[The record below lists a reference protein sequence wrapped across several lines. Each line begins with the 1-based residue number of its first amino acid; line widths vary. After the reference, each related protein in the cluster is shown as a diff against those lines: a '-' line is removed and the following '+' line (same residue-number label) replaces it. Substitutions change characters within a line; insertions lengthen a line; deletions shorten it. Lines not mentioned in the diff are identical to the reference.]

1 MEMNVVASGGL
12 SPLAQRQGSPAAQ
25 APQRAMSSPSAS
37 SDSRMVRDLG
47 AVLDEL
53 GLSPQGEDGGG
64 SSASIRDSMEAFINT
79 MMGALQQQQEQQL
92 ALQQQQRQEQE
103 QRKLALEASSEN
115 PLKRDLERL
124 LEQLDQ
130 PGEQGKARAPGSE
143 NGQVTENGQVAE
155 NEQVAENKDL
165 NPLQSQLTKLLESS
179 GAAESGVTLKEV
191 LSGLAS
197 KLPNEPAERKG
208 YRVDTQV

>member
-1 MEMNVVASGGL
+1 MEINVVASGGL
-12 SPLAQRQGSPAAQ
+12 SPLAQRQGSPAVQ
-25 APQRAMSSPSAS
+25 ALERAATSPSTG

-53 GLSPQGEDGGG
+53 GLSPQGESRGGG
-64 SSASIRDSMEAFINT
+64 TVSIRDSLEAFINT
-79 MMGALQQQQEQQL
+79 MMGSLQQQQEQQL

-103 QRKLALEASSEN
+103 QRKLAIADSSEN

-124 LEQLDQ
+124 LETLDQ
-130 PGEQGKARAPGSE
+130 QGGQGKESEPG
-143 NGQVTENGQVAE
+143 AE
-155 NEQVAENKDL
+155 IEAV

>member
-1 MEMNVVASGGL
+1 MEINVVASGGL
-12 SPLAQRQGSPAAQ
+12 TPLAQRQGSPAAQ
-25 APQRAMSSPSAS
+25 AQERAVTSPSTG

-53 GLSPQGEDGGG
+53 GLSPQGEDSSG
-64 SSASIRDSMEAFINT
+64 SRISIRDSLEAFINT

-103 QRKLALEASSEN
+103 QRKLAIADSSEN

-124 LEQLDQ
+124 LETLDQ
-130 PGEQGKARAPGSE
+130 QGGQGKESEPG
-143 NGQVTENGQVAE
+143 AE
-155 NEQVAENKDL
+155 IEAV

-197 KLPNEPAERKG
+197 KLPSESAERKG

>member
-12 SPLAQRQGSPAAQ
+12 SPLAQRQGTLAVQ
-25 APQRAMSSPSAS
+25 APERATPSSSTG

-53 GLSPQGEDGGG
+53 GLSPKGADGGG
-64 SSASIRDSMEAFINT
+64 SSASIRDSLEAFINT
-79 MMGALQQQQEQQL
+79 MMGSLQQQQEQQL

-103 QRKLALEASSEN
+103 QRKLAIADSSEN

-124 LEQLDQ
+124 LETLDQ
-130 PGEQGKARAPGSE
+130 QGGQGKESEQG
-143 NGQVTENGQVAE
+143 AE
-155 NEQVAENKDL
+155 REAV
-165 NPLQSQLTKLLESS
+165 NPLQNQLTKLLESS
-179 GAAESGVTLKEV
+179 GAVESGVTLKEV

-197 KLPNEPAERKG
+197 KLPSEPAERKG

>member
-1 MEMNVVASGGL
+1 MEINVVASGGL
-12 SPLAQRQGSPAAQ
+12 SLLAQRQGSSAVQAQERAAT
-25 APQRAMSSPSAS
+25 SPSTG
-37 SDSRMVRDLG
+37 SDRLVRDLG

-53 GLSPQGEDGGG
+53 GLSSQGESSGGG
-64 SSASIRDSMEAFINT
+64 TVSIRDSLEAFINT
-79 MMGALQQQQEQQL
+79 MMGSLQQQQEQQL

-103 QRKLALEASSEN
+103 QRKLAIADSSEN
-115 PLKRDLERL
+115 PLKQDLERL
-124 LEQLDQ
+124 LETLDQ
-130 PGEQGKARAPGSE
+130 QGGQGKESEQG
-143 NGQVTENGQVAE
+143 AE
-155 NEQVAENKDL
+155 REAV

-179 GAAESGVTLKEV
+179 GAAERGGTLKEV

>member
-1 MEMNVVASGGL
+1 MEINVVASGGL

-25 APQRAMSSPSAS
+25 AQERAVTSPSTG

-53 GLSPQGEDGGG
+53 GLSPQGESSGGG
-64 SSASIRDSMEAFINT
+64 TISIRDSLEAFINT
-79 MMGALQQQQEQQL
+79 MMGSLQQQQEQQL

-103 QRKLALEASSEN
+103 QRKLAIADSSEN

-124 LEQLDQ
+124 LETLEQQ
-130 PGEQGKARAPGSE
+130 GGQGKESEQGAESE
-143 NGQVTENGQVAE
+143 AV
-155 NEQVAENKDL
+155 
-165 NPLQSQLTKLLESS
+165 NPLQSQLTKLLENS

-197 KLPNEPAERKG
+197 KLPSEPAERKG
-208 YRVDTQV
+208 YRIDTQV

>member
-1 MEMNVVASGGL
+1 MEMNIVASGGL
-12 SPLAQRQGSPAAQ
+12 SPLAQRQGAPAAQ
-25 APQRAMSSPSAS
+25 VPERATPSPSAS
-37 SDSRMVRDLG
+37 SDSRMARDLG

-53 GLSPQGEDGGG
+53 GLSPKGEDGGG

-103 QRKLALEASSEN
+103 QRKLALEASSED

-124 LEQLDQ
+124 LETLDQ
-130 PGEQGKARAPGSE
+130 PGEQGKARAQGSE
-143 NGQVTENGQVAE
+143 NGQVTENKE
-155 NEQVAENKDL
+155 L

>member
-12 SPLAQRQGSPAAQ
+12 SPLAQRQGSLAAQ
-25 APQRAMSSPSAS
+25 APERATPSSSTG

-53 GLSPQGEDGGG
+53 GLSPKGADGGG
-64 SSASIRDSMEAFINT
+64 SSASIRDSLEAFINT
-79 MMGALQQQQEQQL
+79 MMGSLQQQQEQQL

-103 QRKLALEASSEN
+103 QRKLAIDDSSEN

-124 LEQLDQ
+124 LETLDQ
-130 PGEQGKARAPGSE
+130 QGKLGKESEQG
-143 NGQVTENGQVAE
+143 AE
-155 NEQVAENKDL
+155 REAV

-179 GAAESGVTLKEV
+179 GAAERGVTLKEV

-208 YRVDTQV
+208 YRVDTLV

>member
-1 MEMNVVASGGL
+1 MEINVVASGGL
-12 SPLAQRQGSPAAQ
+12 SPLAQRQGSPAVQAQ
-25 APQRAMSSPSAS
+25 ERAATSPSTG

-53 GLSPQGEDGGG
+53 GLSPKGEDSSG
-64 SSASIRDSMEAFINT
+64 SRISIRDSLEAFINT
-79 MMGALQQQQEQQL
+79 MMGSLQQQQEQQL

-103 QRKLALEASSEN
+103 QRKLAIADSSEN

-124 LEQLDQ
+124 LETLDQ
-130 PGEQGKARAPGSE
+130 QGRQEKESEQG
-143 NGQVTENGQVAE
+143 AE
-155 NEQVAENKDL
+155 REAVK
-165 NPLQSQLTKLLESS
+165 PLQSQLTKLLESS

>member
-1 MEMNVVASGGL
+1 MEINVVASGGL
-12 SPLAQRQGSPAAQ
+12 TPLAQRQGTLAAQ
-25 APQRAMSSPSAS
+25 APERATPSSSTG

-53 GLSPQGEDGGG
+53 GLSPKGADGGG
-64 SSASIRDSMEAFINT
+64 NSASIRDSLEAFINT
-79 MMGALQQQQEQQL
+79 MMGSLQQQQEQQL

-103 QRKLALEASSEN
+103 QRKLAIADSSEN
-115 PLKRDLERL
+115 LLKQDLERL
-124 LEQLDQ
+124 LETLDQ
-130 PGEQGKARAPGSE
+130 QGGQGKESEQG
-143 NGQVTENGQVAE
+143 AE
-155 NEQVAENKDL
+155 REAV

-179 GAAESGVTLKEV
+179 GAVESGVTLKEV

-197 KLPNEPAERKG
+197 KLPSEPAERKG

>member
-1 MEMNVVASGGL
+1 MDINVVASGGL
-12 SPLAQRQGSPAAQ
+12 SPLSQRQGSPAVQAQ
-25 APQRAMSSPSAS
+25 ERAVTSPSTGG
-37 SDSRMVRDLG
+37 DSRMVRDLG

-53 GLSPQGEDGGG
+53 GLSQKGEDSSG
-64 SSASIRDSMEAFINT
+64 SSISIRDSLEAFINT
-79 MMGALQQQQEQQL
+79 MMGSLQQQQEQQL

-103 QRKLALEASSEN
+103 QRKLAIADSSEN

-124 LEQLDQ
+124 LETLDQ
-130 PGEQGKARAPGSE
+130 QGGQGKESEPG
-143 NGQVTENGQVAE
+143 AE
-155 NEQVAENKDL
+155 IEAV

>member
-1 MEMNVVASGGL
+1 MEINVVASGGL

-25 APQRAMSSPSAS
+25 AQERAVTSPSTGG
-37 SDSRMVRDLG
+37 DSRMVRDLG

-53 GLSPQGEDGGG
+53 GLSPQGESSGGG
-64 SSASIRDSMEAFINT
+64 TVSIRDSLEAFINT
-79 MMGALQQQQEQQL
+79 MMGSLQQQQEQQL

-103 QRKLALEASSEN
+103 QRKLAIADSSEN

-124 LEQLDQ
+124 LETLDQ
-130 PGEQGKARAPGSE
+130 QGGQEKESEQG
-143 NGQVTENGQVAE
+143 AE
-155 NEQVAENKDL
+155 REAA

-197 KLPNEPAERKG
+197 KLPSDPDERKG

>member
-12 SPLAQRQGSPAAQ
+12 GPLVQRQGSLAAQ
-25 APQRAMSSPSAS
+25 APERATPSSSTG

-53 GLSPQGEDGGG
+53 GLSPKGADGGG
-64 SSASIRDSMEAFINT
+64 SSVSIRDSLEAFINT
-79 MMGALQQQQEQQL
+79 MMGSLQQQQEQQL
-92 ALQQQQRQEQE
+92 ALQQQQRQDQE
-103 QRKLALEASSEN
+103 QRKIAIDDSSEN
-115 PLKRDLERL
+115 PLKRDLDRL
-124 LEQLDQ
+124 LETLDQ
-130 PGEQGKARAPGSE
+130 QGGQGKESEQGAESE
-143 NGQVTENGQVAE
+143 AV
-155 NEQVAENKDL
+155 
-165 NPLQSQLTKLLESS
+165 NPLQSQLTKLLESG
-179 GAAESGVTLKEV
+179 GAAERGVTLKEV

>member
-1 MEMNVVASGGL
+1 MEINVVASGGL
-12 SPLAQRQGSPAAQ
+12 SPLAQRQGTLAAQ
-25 APQRAMSSPSAS
+25 APERATPSSSTG

-53 GLSPQGEDGGG
+53 GLSPQGESSGGG
-64 SSASIRDSMEAFINT
+64 TVSIRDSLEAFINT
-79 MMGALQQQQEQQL
+79 MMGSLQQQQEQQL

-103 QRKLALEASSEN
+103 QRKLAIADSSEN

-124 LEQLDQ
+124 LETLDQ
-130 PGEQGKARAPGSE
+130 QGGQGKESEQGVESE
-143 NGQVTENGQVAE
+143 AV
-155 NEQVAENKDL
+155 
-165 NPLQSQLTKLLESS
+165 NPLQNQLTKLLESS

>member
-1 MEMNVVASGGL
+1 MEINVVASGGL
-12 SPLAQRQGSPAAQ
+12 SPLAQRQGSPAVQAQ
-25 APQRAMSSPSAS
+25 ERAATSPSTG

-53 GLSPQGEDGGG
+53 GLSSKGEDRSG
-64 SSASIRDSMEAFINT
+64 SSISIRDSLEAFINT
-79 MMGALQQQQEQQL
+79 MMGSLQQQQEQQL

-103 QRKLALEASSEN
+103 QRKLAIADSSEN

-124 LEQLDQ
+124 LETLDQ
-130 PGEQGKARAPGSE
+130 QGGQGKESEQGAESE
-143 NGQVTENGQVAE
+143 AV
-155 NEQVAENKDL
+155 
-165 NPLQSQLTKLLESS
+165 NPLQSQLTKLLENS

>member
-1 MEMNVVASGGL
+1 MEINVVASGGL
-12 SPLAQRQGSPAAQ
+12 SPLAQRQGSLAAQ
-25 APQRAMSSPSAS
+25 APERATPSPSTG

-53 GLSPQGEDGGG
+53 GLSPQGESSGG
-64 SSASIRDSMEAFINT
+64 SRISIRDSLEGFINT

-103 QRKLALEASSEN
+103 QRKLAIDDSSEN
-115 PLKRDLERL
+115 PLKRDLDHL
-124 LEQLDQ
+124 LETLDQ
-130 PGEQGKARAPGSE
+130 QGKQGKGSE
-143 NGQVTENGQVAE
+143 QEVETDAV
-155 NEQVAENKDL
+155 

-179 GAAESGVTLKEV
+179 GAAERGVTLKEV

-197 KLPNEPAERKG
+197 KLPSEPAERKG

>member
-1 MEMNVVASGGL
+1 MEINVVASGGL
-12 SPLAQRQGSPAAQ
+12 TPLAQRQGSHAVQ
-25 APQRAMSSPSAS
+25 APERAASSPSTGG
-37 SDSRMVRDLG
+37 DSRMVRDLG

-53 GLSPQGEDGGG
+53 GLSPQGESSGGG
-64 SSASIRDSMEAFINT
+64 TVSIRDSLEAFINT
-79 MMGALQQQQEQQL
+79 MMGSLQQQQEQQL

-103 QRKLALEASSEN
+103 QRKLAIDDSSEN

-124 LEQLDQ
+124 LETLDQ
-130 PGEQGKARAPGSE
+130 QGKQEKESEQG
-143 NGQVTENGQVAE
+143 AE
-155 NEQVAENKDL
+155 REAV

-179 GAAESGVTLKEV
+179 GAAERGVTLKEV

-197 KLPNEPAERKG
+197 KLPSEPAERKG

>member
-1 MEMNVVASGGL
+1 MEMKVVASGGL
-12 SPLAQRQGSPAAQ
+12 SPLAQRQGSLAAQ
-25 APQRAMSSPSAS
+25 APERATPSSSTG

-53 GLSPQGEDGGG
+53 GLSPKGADGGG
-64 SSASIRDSMEAFINT
+64 SSASIRDSLEAFINT
-79 MMGALQQQQEQQL
+79 MMGSLQQQQEQQL

-103 QRKLALEASSEN
+103 QRKLAIDDSSEN

-124 LEQLDQ
+124 LETLDQ
-130 PGEQGKARAPGSE
+130 QGGQEKASEQG
-143 NGQVTENGQVAE
+143 AE
-155 NEQVAENKDL
+155 IEAV

-179 GAAESGVTLKEV
+179 GAAERGVTLKEV

>member
-1 MEMNVVASGGL
+1 MEINVVASGGL
-12 SPLAQRQGSPAAQ
+12 TPLAQRQGSPAAQ
-25 APQRAMSSPSAS
+25 APERAASSPSTG

-53 GLSPQGEDGGG
+53 GLSPKGEDSSG
-64 SSASIRDSMEAFINT
+64 SRVSIRDSLEAFINT
-79 MMGALQQQQEQQL
+79 MMGSLQQQQEQQL

-103 QRKLALEASSEN
+103 QRKLAIDDSSEN

-124 LEQLDQ
+124 LETLDQ
-130 PGEQGKARAPGSE
+130 QGGQGKESEQG
-143 NGQVTENGQVAE
+143 AE
-155 NEQVAENKDL
+155 REAA
-165 NPLQSQLTKLLESS
+165 LQSQLTTLLESS

-191 LSGLAS
+191 LSGLVG
-197 KLPNEPAERKG
+197 KLPSEPAERKG

>member
-12 SPLAQRQGSPAAQ
+12 SPLAQRQGSPAVQ
-25 APQRAMSSPSAS
+25 APERAASSPSTG

-53 GLSPQGEDGGG
+53 GLSPKGEDSSG
-64 SSASIRDSMEAFINT
+64 SSISIRDSLEAFINT
-79 MMGALQQQQEQQL
+79 MMGSLQQQQEQQL

-103 QRKLALEASSEN
+103 QRKLAIVDSSEN

-124 LEQLDQ
+124 LETLDQ
-130 PGEQGKARAPGSE
+130 QGGQEKESEQG
-143 NGQVTENGQVAE
+143 AE
-155 NEQVAENKDL
+155 REAV

-197 KLPNEPAERKG
+197 KLPSEPAERKG

>member
-1 MEMNVVASGGL
+1 
-12 SPLAQRQGSPAAQ
+12 
-25 APQRAMSSPSAS
+25 
-37 SDSRMVRDLG
+37 MVRDLG

-53 GLSPQGEDGGG
+53 GLSPKGEDSGG

-124 LEQLDQ
+124 LEKLDQ
-130 PGEQGKARAPGSE
+130 PGEQGRARAQGSE
-143 NGQVTENGQVAE
+143 SGQVTE
-155 NEQVAENKDL
+155 NEQVAESKEV

>member
-12 SPLAQRQGSPAAQ
+12 SPLAQRQGSLAAQ
-25 APQRAMSSPSAS
+25 APERATPSSSTG

-53 GLSPQGEDGGG
+53 GLSPQGESSGG
-64 SSASIRDSMEAFINT
+64 SSISIRDSLEGFINT

-103 QRKLALEASSEN
+103 QRKLAIDDSSEN
-115 PLKRDLERL
+115 PLKRDLDRL
-124 LEQLDQ
+124 LETLDQ
-130 PGEQGKARAPGSE
+130 QGGQGKESEQG
-143 NGQVTENGQVAE
+143 AE
-155 NEQVAENKDL
+155 IEAV

-179 GAAESGVTLKEV
+179 GAAERGVTLKEV

-197 KLPNEPAERKG
+197 KLPSEPAERKG

>member
-1 MEMNVVASGGL
+1 MEINVVASGGL
-12 SPLAQRQGSPAAQ
+12 SPLAQRQGSLAAQ
-25 APQRAMSSPSAS
+25 APERATPSSSTG

-53 GLSPQGEDGGG
+53 GLSPKGADGGG
-64 SSASIRDSMEAFINT
+64 SSASIRDSLEAFINT
-79 MMGALQQQQEQQL
+79 MMGSLQQQQEQQL

-103 QRKLALEASSEN
+103 QRKLAIDDSSEN

-124 LEQLDQ
+124 LETLDQ
-130 PGEQGKARAPGSE
+130 QGGQEKASEQG
-143 NGQVTENGQVAE
+143 AE
-155 NEQVAENKDL
+155 IEAV

-179 GAAESGVTLKEV
+179 GAAERGVTLKEV

>member
-1 MEMNVVASGGL
+1 MEMNVVASGGP
-12 SPLAQRQGSPAAQ
+12 SPLVQRQGSSIAQ
-25 APQRAMSSPSAS
+25 PLARTTLSSSTG

-47 AVLDEL
+47 SVLDNL
-53 GLSPQGEDGGG
+53 GLSSKGEGGGG
-64 SSASIRDSMEAFINT
+64 SHMSIKDSLEAFINT

-103 QRKLALEASSEN
+103 QRKISLADNSES
-115 PLKRDLERL
+115 PLKRDLARL
-124 LEQLDQ
+124 LETLDQ
-130 PGEQGKARAPGSE
+130 PGGKDKESSQG
-143 NGQVTENGQVAE
+143 GQNDAI
-155 NEQVAENKDL
+155 D
-165 NPLQSQLTKLLESS
+165 PLQSQLTKLLESS

-197 KLPNEPAERKG
+197 KLPSEPAERKG

>member
-12 SPLAQRQGSPAAQ
+12 SPLAQRQGSLAAQ
-25 APQRAMSSPSAS
+25 APERATPSSSTG

-53 GLSPQGEDGGG
+53 GLSPKGADGGG
-64 SSASIRDSMEAFINT
+64 SSASIRDSLEAFINT
-79 MMGALQQQQEQQL
+79 MMGSLQQQQEQQL

-103 QRKLALEASSEN
+103 QRKLAIDDSSEN
-115 PLKRDLERL
+115 PLRRDLDRL
-124 LEQLDQ
+124 LETLDQ
-130 PGEQGKARAPGSE
+130 QGGQGKASE
-143 NGQVTENGQVAE
+143 QGAE
-155 NEQVAENKDL
+155 IEAV

-197 KLPNEPAERKG
+197 KLPSEPAERKG

>member
-1 MEMNVVASGGL
+1 M
-12 SPLAQRQGSPAAQ
+12 
-25 APQRAMSSPSAS
+25 
-37 SDSRMVRDLG
+37 RDLG

-53 GLSPQGEDGGG
+53 GLSPQGESSGGG
-64 SSASIRDSMEAFINT
+64 TVSIRDSLEAFINT
-79 MMGALQQQQEQQL
+79 MMGSLQQQQEQQL

-103 QRKLALEASSEN
+103 QLKLAIADRSEN

-124 LEQLDQ
+124 LE
-130 PGEQGKARAPGSE
+130 
-143 NGQVTENGQVAE
+143 
-155 NEQVAENKDL
+155 
-165 NPLQSQLTKLLESS
+165 SS
-179 GAAESGVTLKEV
+179 GAAERGVTLKEV

>member
-1 MEMNVVASGGL
+1 MEINVVASGGL
-12 SPLAQRQGSPAAQ
+12 TPLAQRQGSPAVQAQ
-25 APQRAMSSPSAS
+25 ERAATSPSTG

-53 GLSPQGEDGGG
+53 GLSPQGESSGGG
-64 SSASIRDSMEAFINT
+64 TVSIRDSLEAFINT
-79 MMGALQQQQEQQL
+79 MMGSLQQQQEQQL
-92 ALQQQQRQEQE
+92 ALQQQQQE
-103 QRKLALEASSEN
+103 QRKLSIADSNEN

-124 LEQLDQ
+124 LETLDQ
-130 PGEQGKARAPGSE
+130 QGGQGKESEQG
-143 NGQVTENGQVAE
+143 AE
-155 NEQVAENKDL
+155 REAV

-191 LSGLAS
+191 LSGLSS
-197 KLPNEPAERKG
+197 KLPSEPAERKG